1 MPKNSLSFTR
11 KLINSFVF
19 CLCCSTALEAAENS
33 QSMETFSLQGTNWQL
48 LKLTVLGG
56 FEFTPADPGDYVLN
70 FRSENRLTG
79 DSDCNSL
86 SGTWVQ
92 EGTQLRFE
100 PFVTT
105 RRLCQP
111 GSLHNNLVL
120 YLKDV
125 QTLQLR
131 NDHLIMRTA
140 VEGVEIEFES
150 RD

>member
-1 MPKNSLSFTR
+1 MLGISHSSVRNLISLFG
-11 KLINSFVF
+11 F
-19 CLCCSTALEAAENS
+19 CFCCSAALQAAENS
-33 QSMETFSLQGTNWQL
+33 ATADTFSLQGTNWQL
-48 LKLTVLGG
+48 IKLTVLGG
-56 FEFTPADPGDYVLN
+56 YEFTPADPGDYVLN

-86 SGTWVQ
+86 SGTWLQ
-92 EGTQLRFE
+92 DGTNFRFE

-131 NDHLIMRTA
+131 NDHLIMHTA